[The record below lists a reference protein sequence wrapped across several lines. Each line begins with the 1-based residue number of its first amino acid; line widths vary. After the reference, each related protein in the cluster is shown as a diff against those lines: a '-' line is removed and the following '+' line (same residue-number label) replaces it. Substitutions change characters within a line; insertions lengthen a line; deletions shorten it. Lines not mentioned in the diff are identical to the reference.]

1 MIVVKNELRGPATY
15 RVTPVCL
22 APQKKQKNNGK
33 TLEPRTWFDLAR
45 DPIINFGRFFY
56 LFCLVPFV
64 SPPPPNTAYVLYI
77 FVVTACS
84 VTWTLLYRAH

>member
-1 MIVVKNELRGPATY
+1 MNLGVPLHIGSRQFVLPHK
-15 RVTPVCL
+15 
-22 APQKKQKNNGK
+22 KNNGK